1 MNLELGQ
8 IIKRLR
14 KTNNLKQQSVADYLC
29 ISRPTYIRYERN
41 EVEMPLSK
49 LFDLALL
56 YDFEITVLIKLIE
69 EAVVR
74 DFADKSEEMPNPLI
88 ETVEMK
94 GCA

>member
-8 IIKRLR
+8 IIKKLR
-14 KTNNLKQQSVADYLC
+14 KINDLKQQSVADYLC

-49 LFDLALL
+49 LFDLASL
-56 YDFEITVLIKLIE
+56 YDLEIIVLIRLIE
-69 EAVVR
+69 EAVAR
-74 DFADKSEEMPNPLI
+74 DSRDKAGEVPNTLI

>member
-74 DFADKSEEMPNPLI
+74 DSADKAEEMPNPLI